1 MATKSSIFTAIKAAL
16 GSATG
21 ELSAVRAELAR
32 LRARRE
38 YLVNSPLPFA
48 DFCAAVL
55 ARVDDQAAQ
64 YPELLRRYL
73 VASNAA
79 ATKASKAPRLKE
91 TLAPLFPIA
100 GIGST
105 ANSPKSG
112 FMVEQ
117 ALSYIFADQ
126 IKAKLAEAL
135 AACGVEWPADCGPAL
150 AEREKELAELEVQI
164 AAAEAIEREMLAELK
179 AAIAVDATRGTPP
192 EEFVGGVPTART
204 NKAEL

>member
-1 MATKSSIFTAIKAAL
+1 MATKSIFTAIKAAL

-21 ELSAVRAELAR
+21 ELSAVRADLAR

-38 YLVNSPLPFA
+38 YLVESPLPFA
-48 DFCAAVL
+48 DYCAAVL
-55 ARVDDQAAQ
+55 ARVDAQAQQ

-79 ATKASKAPRLKE
+79 STKASKAPRLKE
-91 TLAPLFPIA
+91 TLTPLFPIA
-100 GIGST
+100 GIGVG
-105 ANSPKSG
+105 ANSPKPG

-117 ALSYIFADQ
+117 AMSYIFAGE

-135 AACGVEWPADCGPAL
+135 SACGVAWPADCGPPL
-150 AEREKELAELEVQI
+150 AEREKELAELEQQI

-179 AAIAVDATRGTPP
+179 AALAVDATRGTPP
-192 EEFVGGVPTART
+192 DEFAGGTPAARVG
-204 NKAEL
+204 KAEL

>member
-1 MATKSSIFTAIKAAL
+1 MATKGIFTAIKAAL

-21 ELSAVRAELAR
+21 ELATIRADLAR

-38 YLVNSPLPFA
+38 YLVDSPLPFA
-48 DFCAAVL
+48 DYCAAVL

-73 VASNAA
+73 TASNAT

-100 GIGST
+100 GIGSGS
-105 ANSPKSG
+105 NSPKPG

-117 ALSYIFADQ
+117 ALSFIFADQ

-135 AACGVEWPADCGPAL
+135 TACNLEWPTDCGPAL

-164 AAAEAIEREMLAELK
+164 AAAEAIERDMLAELK
-179 AAIAVDATRGTPP
+179 AALAVDATAEPADYIGGT
-192 EEFVGGVPTART
+192 PTARVG
-204 NKAEL
+204 KAAL